1 MKKMKDEYSDETCAI
16 LIFSPKKTIGYL
28 FSFSNST
35 LRSKSASPNYTRAP
49 CIKKKSRLKTEDM
62 AY

>member
-35 LRSKSASPNYTRAP
+35 LRSKSASRTTPELP
-49 CIKKKSRLKTEDM
+49 V
-62 AY
+62 